1 MRRRLLSM
9 TSLLLLAGCGPDSAD
24 SATGPETESTAPT
37 ETAETA
43 ETTAPTSG
51 ASDGETEGPLVCTP
65 PDPAVD
71 AGFSLELVDWP
82 DATDD
87 DHFLDEACTIDAVAA
102 MADTVVTELT
112 CDHDGALLAATLR
125 VAVSPAGAVTWM
137 PGEGVRIEAARIA
150 LNDYGEAIRYVR
162 MRGAGDTLHL
172 VGLENGDPGAERY
185 APFFVDAA
193 FPCGEEDPGG
203 GEALRFRLDIGLGD
217 ASVGVLDGNRGVLP
231 IDAQHVYAIDVGEA
245 TSNHCCHYTRY
256 HAVLIRRVAT
266 P

>member
-1 MRRRLLSM
+1 MRRRLLSL
-9 TSLLLLAGCGPDSAD
+9 TSLLLLAGCGPNRAD
-24 SATGPETESTAPT
+24 SATDPETETTAST
-37 ETAETA
+37 

-51 ASDGETEGPLVCTP
+51 ASDGETEGQLVCAP

-71 AGFSLELVDWP
+71 AAFSLELADWP

-112 CDHDGALLAATLR
+112 CDHDGVLLAATLR

-137 PGEGVRIEAARIA
+137 PGEGVQIEAARIA
-150 LNDYGEAIRYVR
+150 LLDYGEAIRYVR

-172 VGLENGDPGAERY
+172 VGLENGDPDAERY
-185 APFFVDAA
+185 APFVVDAA
-193 FPCGEEDPGG
+193 FPCGEEDSFGG
-203 GEALRFRLDIGLGD
+203 GEELRFRLDIGLGD

-245 TSNHCCHYTRY
+245 TSNHCCHYTRN

>member
-1 MRRRLLSM
+1 MRRRLFSIP
-9 TSLLLLAGCGPDSAD
+9 SLLLLAACGPDRAD
-24 SATGPETESTAPT
+24 SASDPETETTMPT
-37 ETAETA
+37 

-51 ASDGETEGPLVCTP
+51 ASDGETEGQLVCVP

-71 AGFSLELVDWP
+71 AAFSLELADWP

-87 DHFLDEACTIDAVAA
+87 DHFLDEACTIDAVAT

-125 VAVSPAGAVTWM
+125 VAVSPVGAVTWM
-137 PGEGVRIEAARIA
+137 PGEGVQIEAARIA

-172 VGLENGDPGAERY
+172 IGLESGDPGVERLM
-185 APFFVDAA
+185 PFVVDAA

-203 GEALRFRLDIGLGD
+203 EKLRFRLDISLGD
-217 ASVGVLDGNRGVLP
+217 ASVGVLDSNRGVLP
-231 IDAQHVYAIDVGEA
+231 IDDQHVYAIDVGDA
-245 TSNHCCHYTRY
+245 TSNYCCHYTR
-256 HAVLIRRVAT
+256 HQAVLIRRVAT